1 MEDKKRL
8 LDIISLIDKNK
19 KVIDIG
25 TDHGLVPLYLAKN
38 GISENILATDIS
50 EKSLDKLRMR
60 LDDNLRR
67 IITTKVT
74 DGFVGIEKQDKQV
87 AIIAGMGANTIIDII
102 EKSLDFAKNLDYLV
116 LASNVNTEK
125 LRTYLVD
132 NNFEI
137 IKDFLSY
144 ENNKYYDI
152 LKVRFGNAKKLTL
165 AETYYGK
172 DDIDTKAALLVEKLA
187 IDYKKNQEFRKDILN
202 KSNDLKSLSR
212 IDEKLKAIEE
222 IRNLW
227 KLEN

>member
-60 LDDNLRR
+60 LDDNLRQ

-172 DDIDTKAALLVEKLA
+172 DDINTKAALLVEKLA
-187 IDYKKNQEFRKDILN
+187 IDYKNNQEFRKDILN

-222 IRNLW
+222 IRNIW